1 MENKYVPTGKT
12 YHIKN
17 FDQLIN
23 VATVENMDMLSCDF
37 YIWLNT
43 VVLAMRDFK
52 EKNPKFANKPNSK
65 IVKVGFTWL
74 DDGKNDMNGVKLTNS
89 ATGEETQIVA
99 PHPQL
104 GSPTFTTALEWLT
117 EYFEKKHP
125 ELIIAKDHDGVT
137 IWKTSRNPYDYPLYT
152 FIPGIDSFPMTLSKR
167 IKNELIWIFPIPE
180 TKEQL
185 FTILEILDHE

>member
-104 GSPTFTTALEWLT
+104 GPPTFTTALEWLT
-117 EYFEKKHP
+117 EYFEKKLPEFPAIYQHP
-125 ELIIAKDHDGVT
+125 VKCQAWADDFTEYYLHDNEMTGPFLTCESIEITEIPIFRFIIPA
-137 IWKTSRNPYDYPLYT
+137 
-152 FIPGIDSFPMTLSKR
+152 
-167 IKNELIWIFPIPE
+167 

-185 FTILEILDHE
+185 FTLLEILDK